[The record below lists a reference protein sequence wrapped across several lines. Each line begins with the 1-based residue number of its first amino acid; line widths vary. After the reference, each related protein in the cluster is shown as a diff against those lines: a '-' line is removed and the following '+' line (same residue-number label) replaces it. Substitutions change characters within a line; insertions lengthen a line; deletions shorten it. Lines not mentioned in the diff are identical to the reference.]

1 MILIYV
7 YVLVYM
13 CISLNVFMRIKKNIR
28 IFYYFSN
35 MIIMFMLKVI
45 LYEDDFKNKYVIF

>member
-13 CISLNVFMRIKKNIR
+13 CISLNVFMRIKKNNR